1 MTYQRDPEHVRTA
14 PLTPE
19 EIARREDNALRDT
32 DIVRRDA
39 EAARGSGL
47 TAIVIALVA
56 ILGVGYLA
64 YAMLS
69 PRSLPDAPRA
79 TEFSTPR
86 TATPAPT
93 PAAPVIPQTR

>member
-1 MTYQRDPEHVRTA
+1 MTYQRDPEHVRTT

-32 DIVRRDA
+32 DIVRGDA
-39 EAARGSGL
+39 EAAGSSGSMAFVL
-47 TAIVIALVA
+47 TLVA

-69 PRSLPDAPRA
+69 PRSLPDAPRT
-79 TEFSTPR
+79 TEYSTPR
-86 TATPAPT
+86 TVTPAPT
-93 PAAPVIPQTR
+93 PAPVIPQTR

>member
-1 MTYQRDPEHVRTA
+1 MTYQRGPEHVRTT

-19 EIARREDNALRDT
+19 EIARRDDNALRDT
-32 DIVRRDA
+32 DMVRRDA
-39 EAARGSGL
+39 EVASSSGSM
-47 TAIVIALVA
+47 AIVMALVA

-69 PRSLPDAPRA
+69 PRSLPDAPRT

-86 TATPAPT
+86 TVTPAPT
-93 PAAPVIPQTR
+93 PAPAFPQTR